1 MAKRRAEPVDVAV
14 RDLSHDGR
22 GVASNDGKVFF
33 VHGALPGETVRA
45 RREKKRRDLDEG
57 VATEILESSEDRITP
72 RCEVFGL
79 CGGCALQHLE
89 PSRQLAMKQSQVAE
103 NLERLGKVRPEEWL
117 EPVTGPLWGYRRRA
131 RLGVK
136 DVRAKGRVLVGF
148 RERGKPYVTDM
159 ERCHV
164 LIPRVG
170 ASLGALSDLLGE
182 MDARAS
188 IPQIEVAAG
197 DEMIVLVFRHLRPLG
212 EADRERLRQ
221 FGAEHDFWIHLQ
233 SGGPETIEPLSADA
247 PALCYRIPEF
257 DVELCF
263 RPTDFIQINS
273 EVNRS
278 LVLRALEELDPG
290 DGEPV
295 LDLFSGLGN
304 FSLPLARQGARVTAV
319 EGEAGLVQRG
329 RDNAAANGLE
339 GIEFHSADLSGD
351 IAGQP
356 WARGSYAKA
365 LLDPPRSG
373 ARELIPQL
381 PRMGVERVVYV
392 SCHPATLARDAGQ
405 LVHECG
411 YRMTRAGVLDMFPQT
426 AHVESMAVFE
436 RNG

>member
-1 MAKRRAEPVDVAV
+1 MAKRRPEPVEVMV

-45 RREKKRRDLDEG
+45 QREKKRRDLDEG
-57 VATEILESSEDRITP
+57 VATEILEPASERIEP

-79 CGGCALQHLE
+79 CGGCALQHLH
-89 PSRQLAMKQSQVAE
+89 PDRQISIKQAQVAE
-103 NLERLGKVRPEEWL
+103 NLQRLGKVAPEEWL
-117 EPVTGPLWGYRRRA
+117 APVTGPLWGYRRRA

-170 ASLGALSDLLGE
+170 ESLGALSALLGE

-197 DEMIVLVFRHLRPLG
+197 DEVIVLVFRHLRPLS
-212 EADRERLRQ
+212 EDDRERLRR
-221 FGAEHDFWIHLQ
+221 FGGEHDFWIHLQ
-233 SGGPETIEPLSADA
+233 SGGPETVVPLSPEA
-247 PALCYRIPEF
+247 PELSYQIPEF
-257 DVELCF
+257 DVRLAF
-263 RPTDFIQINS
+263 RPIDFIQINA
-273 EVNRS
+273 EVNQI
-278 LVLRALEELDPG
+278 LVRQAIEQLDPQE
-290 DGEPV
+290 DEAV

-304 FSLPLARQGARVTAV
+304 FSLPLARKGARVTAV

-329 RDNAAANGLE
+329 RDNAAANGLDR
-339 GIEFHSADLSGD
+339 IEFHSADLSGD
-351 IAGQP
+351 IRAHP
-356 WARGSYAKA
+356 WARGPYDKV

-373 ARELIPQL
+373 ARELIPHL
-381 PRMGVERVVYV
+381 SAMGVKRIVYV

-411 YRMTRAGVLDMFPQT
+411 YRLVRAGVLDMFPQT

-436 RNG
+436 SRS